1 MISSLR
7 AALIA
12 LSSLALT
19 PLTYAA
25 EPVVAA
31 PGETVVKEQKSQV
44 EVPLEKAAEGVET
57 APIAAEETPADVQ
70 LPVDLKAA
78 ADIALAAFGG
88 EILKAEQVMD
98 ETGTHFHIRVVNNGR
113 VRDVVVDAA
122 NGEIIKPL
130 DIDAAQAQT
139 ADNQESDSQIEAGD
153 ATTGRIND
161 AKEATAK

>member
-31 PGETVVKEQKSQV
+31 PEETVVKEQKSQV

-130 DIDAAQAQT
+130 DIDAVQAQT
-139 ADNQESDSQIEAGD
+139 ADNQESDSQLEAGD
-153 ATTGRIND
+153 ATTGRVND
-161 AKEATAK
+161 AKEAMAK